1 MLCMMLSESDSFM
14 IRQLGRSSIPRRTQT
29 SKLQMGLMDIFTTLP
44 ICENKF
50 ASGPSTPILG
60 MPQPEDPTAGMS
72 DDEIQNYVCN
82 VGGGLCGYPEWI
94 KTAVGIGLNLSLL
107 SFGLFTLSYA
117 VLYAVQWVLD
127 KGVED
132 TLKDA
137 DNRNSVTGA
146 PQFAALTSEGKG
158 STDFSA
164 AMEASEG
171 AGMNRKARRL
181 QEKIKVDLPNRL
193 DELNGKNN

>member
-1 MLCMMLSESDSFM
+1 MLLMLSESDSFM
-14 IRQLGRSSIPRRTQT
+14 IRQLGRASMQSRTQST
-29 SKLQMGLMDIFTTLP
+29 KLQMGLQNMITSLS

-50 ASGPSTPILG
+50 TSGPTAPVLG
-60 MPQPEDPTAGMS
+60 MPQPEDPTAGMTA
-72 DDEIQNYVCN
+72 DEIQNYVSN
-82 VGGGLCGYPEWI
+82 VGGGLCGYPEWV

-107 SFGLFTLSYA
+107 SFGIFTLSYA
-117 VLYAVQWVLD
+117 VLYAVQFVLD

-137 DNRNSVTGA
+137 DNRNPVTGA

-158 STDFSA
+158 NTDFSA

-171 AGMNRKARRL
+171 AGKNRKARRL
-181 QEKIKVDLPNRL
+181 QEKIKIDIPNRL
-193 DELNGKNN
+193 DEMNGKNN